1 MATNLVAQM
10 YDMILLIP
18 GMMET
23 VKIDLRIS
31 RKSVLLLS
39 SVIERGINGK
49 DEEKEGGILASIPE
63 DALAELTTFAQEC
76 LEKAGLIDLS
86 SKLKLLSKEK

>member
-1 MATNLVAQM
+1 MATSLVGQM

-18 GMMET
+18 GMMEA

-39 SVIERGINGK
+39 SVIERGLSGK
-49 DEEKEGGILASIPE
+49 DDEKDGGILASIPE
-63 DALAELTTFAQEC
+63 DALVELKTIAQEC
-76 LEKAGLIDLS
+76 LEKAGLTDLS
-86 SKLKLLSKEK
+86 SKLKLIGKDK